1 MRNTGD
7 LLALRIHQILR
18 WADSH
23 HKRTGKWPTK
33 SSGAVP
39 GAPGEQWSAIDIA
52 LYEGLRGL
60 RRGSSLPR
68 LLSKHRG
75 VRNIH
80 DLPKLSTK
88 QILKWADAYYKREK
102 GWPRRASGRIPRTSG
117 ESWESI
123 NYALKKG
130 NRGMSGGWSLARF
143 LNRYRRPERGL

>member
-1 MRNTGD
+1 
-7 LLALRIHQILR
+7 
-18 WADSH
+18 
-23 HKRTGKWPTK
+23 
-33 SSGAVP
+33 V
-39 GAPGEQWSAIDIA
+39 
-52 LYEGLRGL
+52 
-60 RRGSSLPR
+60 
-68 LLSKHRG
+68 LSKHRG

-80 DLPKLSTK
+80 DLPTLSTK